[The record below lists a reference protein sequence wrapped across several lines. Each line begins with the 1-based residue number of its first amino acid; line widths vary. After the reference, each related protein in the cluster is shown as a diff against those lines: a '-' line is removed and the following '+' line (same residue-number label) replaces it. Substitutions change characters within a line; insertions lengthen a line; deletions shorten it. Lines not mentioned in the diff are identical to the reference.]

1 MSAPVVLLPV
11 PGPSRRVE
19 GWRRFLRS
27 SGAGLGLGI
36 VVVIVLLALLAP
48 LITPYPQHAGA
59 FVDFTNASKPPS
71 AGHWLG
77 TDAVG
82 RDLLTRIIFG
92 YRTSLL
98 LVVVVLSIGIPVGVL
113 LGLVAGYY
121 GGWIEAVIMR
131 ITDIFL
137 ALPPLALVL
146 AVTSVL
152 TPTLVNAMIAIG
164 ALWWTWHTRL
174 VHGMVVGLKN
184 EDFIEAAR
192 RAGASDA
199 HLLFRE
205 LLPNVIST
213 VAVKTT
219 LDAAFVI
226 LLGSG
231 LSFLGLGATPPTP
244 DLGTMVSEGSRYLP
258 GQWWESI
265 FPGLAIVLI
274 SLGFNL
280 LGDGLREYFD
290 VDVQR

>member
-1 MSAPVVLLPV
+1 MSAPVALLPG
-11 PGPSRRVE
+11 PGPSRRFE

-27 SGAGLGLGI
+27 SGAALGLGI
-36 VVVIVLLALLAP
+36 VAVIVLMALLAP
-48 LITPYPQHAGA
+48 VITPYPQHAGA
-59 FVDFTNASKPPS
+59 FVDFANASKPPS
-71 AGHWLG
+71 AQHWLG
-77 TDAVG
+77 TDVVG

-131 ITDIFL
+131 VTDIFL

-174 VHGMVVGLKN
+174 VHGLVVGLKN

-244 DLGTMVSEGSRYLP
+244 DLGTMVSEGSKYLP
-258 GQWWESI
+258 SQWWESI

>member
-1 MSAPVVLLPV
+1 MSAPASLMPV
-11 PGPSRRVE
+11 TAPRAHSE
-19 GWRRFLRS
+19 GWRRFGRS
-27 SGAGLGLGI
+27 PGAMPGLVIVGL
-36 VVVIVLLALLAP
+36 VVLLALLAP
-48 LITPYPQHAGA
+48 VITPFPAHAGA
-59 FVDFTNASKPPS
+59 FVDFAHASQPPS
-71 AGHWLG
+71 SLHWLG
-77 TDAVG
+77 TDAIG
-82 RDLLTRIIFG
+82 RDLLTRIVFG

-121 GGWIEAVIMR
+121 GGWIETIIMR
-131 ITDIFL
+131 VTDIFL

-152 TPTLVNAMIAIG
+152 TPTLINAMIAIG

-174 VHGMVVGLKN
+174 VHGLISGLKN
-184 EDFIEAAR
+184 EDFVEAAR

-199 HLLFRE
+199 HILFRE

-213 VAVKTT
+213 VVVKTT

-244 DLGTMVSEGSRYLP
+244 DLGTMVSEGAKYLP
-258 GQWWESI
+258 GQWWESV
-265 FPGLAIVLI
+265 FPGLAILFV

>member
-1 MSAPVVLLPV
+1 M
-11 PGPSRRVE
+11 
-19 GWRRFLRS
+19 
-27 SGAGLGLGI
+27 GI
-36 VVVIVLLALLAP
+36 VAVIVLMALLAP
-48 LITPYPQHAGA
+48 VITPYPQHAGA
-59 FVDFTNASKPPS
+59 FVDFANASKPPS
-71 AGHWLG
+71 AQHWLG
-77 TDAVG
+77 TDVVG

-131 ITDIFL
+131 VTDIFL

-174 VHGMVVGLKN
+174 VHGLVVGLKN

-244 DLGTMVSEGSRYLP
+244 DLGTMVSEGSKYLP
-258 GQWWESI
+258 SQWWESI

>member
-1 MSAPVVLLPV
+1 MSAPASLLPSAA
-11 PGPSRRVE
+11 SRSRSD
-19 GWRRFLRS
+19 GWRRFGRS
-27 SGAGLGLGI
+27 PGAALGLAI
-36 VVVIVLLALLAP
+36 VVLVVLAALLAP
-48 LITPYPQHAGA
+48 VITPYPQHAGP
-59 FVDFTNASKPPS
+59 FVDFAHASQPPG
-71 AGHWLG
+71 AQHWLG

-82 RDLLTRIIFG
+82 RDLLTRIVFG

-121 GGWIEAVIMR
+121 GGWVESVIMR
-131 ITDIFL
+131 VTDIFL

-174 VHGMVVGLKN
+174 VHGMVSSLKG
-184 EDFIEAAR
+184 EDFVEAAR

-244 DLGTMVSEGSRYLP
+244 DLGTMVSEGSKYLP
-258 GQWWESI
+258 GQWWESV
-265 FPGLAIVLI
+265 FPGLAILLV